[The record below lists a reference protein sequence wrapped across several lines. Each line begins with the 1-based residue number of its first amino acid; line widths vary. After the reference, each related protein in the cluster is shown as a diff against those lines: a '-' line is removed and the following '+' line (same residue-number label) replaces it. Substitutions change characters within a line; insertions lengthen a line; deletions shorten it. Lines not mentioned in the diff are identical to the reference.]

1 MGMNIKDM
9 ELLLALVEDPT
20 ISITELAEKLKLS
33 RPTVKARLDNL
44 KERGMIR
51 KPIVLYKPETLGLER
66 KHVLVEVSS
75 KESIKLL
82 EDSCDTHPYTVYRAR
97 TFGGK
102 FGLYMQFE
110 VPPNTLGL
118 LKEYF
123 QILKQKK
130 YINTFRIYESS
141 GLRQI
146 SYPDLEKFNSETL
159 SWNFSW
165 DKWFRKLKSYP
176 TSHDKTTENTSI
188 YTNYKPIQFK
198 ILRELTSNASNATK
212 KQSEL
217 KEKFNLSKTDAHRHY
232 NYVMDNYVDKVR
244 LLIDKRSFNLTE
256 TYIAVA
262 SSVTQERKN
271 QLYNLMKD
279 NPPPFHVS
287 LDILKGTNLFM
298 WGNMSASQASE
309 FAFSIWNTLQNVE
322 VYILNTKDKG
332 SRNYWFYDENYD
344 FDNKCWK
351 TSSEYMV
358 KEPLSNLGI
367 EI

>member
-20 ISITELAEKLKLS
+20 ISITELAAKLKLS

-44 KERGMIR
+44 KEKGMIR
-51 KPIVLYKPETLGLER
+51 KPIAQYKPETLGLER

-75 KESIKLL
+75 KESIKLV

-110 VPPNTLGL
+110 IPKNTLGL

-130 YINTFRIYESS
+130 YINNFRIYESS
-141 GLRQI
+141 GLRKV
-146 SYPDLEKFNSETL
+146 SYPDLERFNSENL

-165 DKWFRKLKSYP
+165 DKWFKKLKKYP
-176 TSHDKTTENTSI
+176 TTYDKPLETKRT

-198 ILRELTSNASNATK
+198 ILKELTSDASNATK

-232 NYVMDNYVDKVR
+232 NYVMDNFVDKVR
-244 LLIDKRSFNLTE
+244 LLIDRKSFNLTE

-262 SSVTQERKN
+262 SSVSKERKN
-271 QLYNLMKD
+271 QLCNLMRE

-287 LDILKGTNLFM
+287 MDILKGTNFLM

-309 FAFSIWNTLQNVE
+309 FAFSIWNTLQDVE

-351 TSSEYMV
+351 TSKEYMI
-358 KEPLSNLGI
+358 KEPLSKLGL
-367 EI
+367 EV